1 VTLVY
6 AVLVI
11 DLALLD
17 TPSRSSFEPATPW
30 DPTVLCSQ
38 LCNAVPMQTI
48 AMQLRRIDE
57 PGVAWQ
63 LVGNLAL
70 LLPFGIALPI
80 LWPAARRPLGIVV
93 TIVGLGVA
101 VEAAQVAIDL
111 AAGAMVRSLDIDDAI
126 LNASG
131 VAIGYAIWWLGR
143 WVGPAGRSLVAEERQ
158 AL

>member
-1 VTLVY
+1 
-6 AVLVI
+6 
-11 DLALLD
+11 
-17 TPSRSSFEPATPW
+17 
-30 DPTVLCSQ
+30 
-38 LCNAVPMQTI
+38 
-48 AMQLRRIDE
+48 MQLRRIDE

-70 LLPFGIALPI
+70 LLPFGIAVPI
-80 LWPAARRPLGIVV
+80 LWPAARRPLAIVV

-111 AAGAMVRSLDIDDAI
+111 AAGAMVRSLDIDDGI

-131 VAIGYAIWWLGR
+131 VAIGYAIWWLGQ